1 MPTETVYGLAADALN
16 GKAVSKIFKAKG
28 RPGDNPLIVH
38 VAAFEDI
45 EKYNLVKKIPQEAKI
60 LADKYWPG
68 PLTIIM
74 EKSDI
79 IPDEVSAGLDT
90 VAVRIPSHKSAAALI
105 RAAGT
110 PIACLLYTST

>member
-1 MPTETVYGLAADALN
+1 MRRFPEIYGGFGCFRELQAAEGTVHRLQLPNLYAHGFAVRAVYGLAADALN

-45 EKYNLVKKIPQEAKI
+45 EKYNLVKKIPQGAKI

-68 PLTIIM
+68 PLTNQ
-74 EKSDI
+74 
-79 IPDEVSAGLDT
+79 PPHL
-90 VAVRIPSHKSAAALI
+90 
-105 RAAGT
+105 
-110 PIACLLYTST
+110 